1 MDTAGFAEL
10 VEPITHDG
18 FLAGTAVLTTVTVV
32 ALALAVRRILPR
44 NERDET
50 LPGPREGRK

>member
-1 MDTAGFAEL
+1 MDTTGFAEL

-18 FLAGTAVLTTVTVV
+18 FLAGTAVLTTVTLV
-32 ALALAVRRILPR
+32 ALSLAVRRILPR

-50 LPGPREGRK
+50 LPWTEDGPP

>member
-32 ALALAVRRILPR
+32 ALSLAVRRILPR

-50 LPGPREGRK
+50 LPGPMEGRR

>member
-1 MDTAGFAEL
+1 MNTAGFAEL

-32 ALALAVRRILPR
+32 ALALAVRRILPK

-50 LPGPREGRK
+50 MPGPGDGRW

>member
-32 ALALAVRRILPR
+32 ALSLAVRRILPR

-50 LPGPREGRK
+50 LPEEGRK